1 MISGI
6 GWKEF
11 AAGLKQK
18 CKEDKL
24 TDIAASLTFFAVL
37 ALFPFLLFL
46 VTLTGLAL
54 RPEQIEQLIL
64 EVGKVAPADATRII
78 AQQIRDINQGQN
90 VGLLTIGFVGAIWS
104 ASGGIAS
111 LMDALNGVHRVADGR
126 PFWKTRGIA
135 ILTTLGAGAAVL
147 VAALVGV
154 AAGPIANAIGGPVA
168 KAVTWL
174 RLPIAGAMMAIVW
187 ALLYYVL
194 PDVRQRLRLITPGSV
209 FGVVVWV
216 IASWGFSFYVAHFG
230 DYNKTYGAIGGAIVM
245 LMWMWISAIF
255 LILGA
260 EINAVLEHVSS
271 DGKLAKSRVDTGAA
285 DRRRT
290 QERSGR
296 AVVAVPA
303 MGKLHPRHARRT
315 GRTTLQALLGAMLG
329 IGLLYLFGRGER
341 RA

>member
-6 GWKEF
+6 AWKEF

-46 VTLTGLAL
+46 VTLTGLVL

-90 VGLLTIGFVGAIWS
+90 VGLLTVGFVGAIWS

-154 AAGPIANAIGGPVA
+154 AAGPIAKAIGGPVA
-168 KAVTWL
+168 TAVTWL
-174 RLPIAGAMMAIVW
+174 RLPIAGVMMAIVW

-209 FGVVVWV
+209 LGVVVWV

-260 EINAVLEHVSS
+260 EINAVLEHISS
-271 DGKLAKSRVDTGAA
+271 DGKAAKSPAVDTGAA
-285 DRRRT
+285 DLHRT
-290 QERSGR
+290 QERSVSP
-296 AVVAVPA
+296 VVAAPA
-303 MGKLHPRHARRT
+303 RGDLHPRHARRT
-315 GRTTLQALLGAMLG
+315 GRTILRATLGV
-329 IGLLYLFGRGER
+329 GLLYLFGRGAR

>member
-6 GWKEF
+6 AWKEF
-11 AAGLKQK
+11 VAGLKQK

-46 VTLTGLAL
+46 VTLTGLVL

-90 VGLLTIGFVGAIWS
+90 VGLLTVGFVGAIWS

-126 PFWKTRGIA
+126 PFWKTRSIA

-168 KAVTWL
+168 MAITWL

-194 PDVRQRLRLITPGSV
+194 PDVRQRFRLITPGSV

-260 EINAVLEHVSS
+260 EINAVLEHLSS
-271 DGKLAKSRVDTGAA
+271 DGKRAKSPVETGAA
-285 DRRRT
+285 DLRRT
-290 QERSGR
+290 EEHSGR
-296 AVVAVPA
+296 PIVAAPA
-303 MGKLHPRHARRT
+303 KGQLRPRQARRT
-315 GRTTLQALLGAMLG
+315 GRTTLQAMLG
-329 IGLLYLFGRGER
+329 VGLLYLFGRGER